1 MSTSNPLFR
10 GLPPPSWQDLS
21 ALGRAPAAA
30 AASSP
35 GSSDWFGRS
44 TASARV
50 LSVQSAGL
58 SSNDVDAWAQQLVNH
73 LLAPA
78 DGSTPG

>member
-1 MSTSNPLFR
+1 MSTSNPLSR
-10 GLPPPSWQDLS
+10 GLPPPSWQDPS

-30 AASSP
+30 ASGP

-50 LSVQSAGL
+50 LSVQSTGL

-78 DGSTPG
+78 DASTPG